1 MDNILADGAARD
13 MSRLRFFHLSLK
25 GKPKECLDRMPP
37 AQITKWDQLVMR
49 FRNYCFPVGRTS
61 ILQDMILRF
70 KQGTNK
76 PIKRAWIRFQDLI
89 KQVPHHG
96 IQKWLLVHIF
106 HDNISSEDRE
116 KLDQFTYFFFSPLT
130 AEEGVGENSPDWVVQ
145 SKFEDELFGF
155 MLEKKFHTKGL
166 GEMFDQHRKGICEQL
181 SHILSAIRENKTPKP
196 DAPTFPIT
204 TRSGTSTR
212 DPPYPLPPKP
222 TTIYHAEG
230 TVREEG
236 PEGEEPSIIKDDDDE
251 RLLSIYQQIHINLPF
266 LEAMIHM
273 PKGAKVLKYLLSHK
287 EKLKKTSSS
296 VKINEESSSVIQGSS
311 PQKEGDPGSFTLPC
325 HIRSLTVKNALADLG
340 ASINLMQHS
349 LFRRLGISKL
359 KPTRMSIQLVDRS
372 IKYPIGVCEN
382 LLVKINKF
390 IFSVD
395 FVVLEIDEDELVP
408 IILGWPF
415 VATAQGVI
423 DVHEG
428 RLSLRVDN
436 ETFTFNI
443 GKSMKYKCSRDDYLY
458 YADHTTKLIREQ
470 WVDTV
475 GHDKEW
481 IESEKGRDSDEV
493 RAVSFYLKAE
503 PVEPPKLELK
513 SYPDIEKANFQ

>member
-1 MDNILADGAARD
+1 
-13 MSRLRFFHLSLK
+13 
-25 GKPKECLDRMPP
+25 
-37 AQITKWDQLVMR
+37 
-49 FRNYCFPVGRTS
+49 
-61 ILQDMILRF
+61 
-70 KQGTNK
+70 
-76 PIKRAWIRFQDLI
+76 
-89 KQVPHHG
+89 
-96 IQKWLLVHIF
+96 
-106 HDNISSEDRE
+106 
-116 KLDQFTYFFFSPLT
+116 
-130 AEEGVGENSPDWVVQ
+130 
-145 SKFEDELFGF
+145 
-155 MLEKKFHTKGL
+155 
-166 GEMFDQHRKGICEQL
+166 
-181 SHILSAIRENKTPKP
+181 
-196 DAPTFPIT
+196 
-204 TRSGTSTR
+204 
-212 DPPYPLPPKP
+212 
-222 TTIYHAEG
+222 
-230 TVREEG
+230 
-236 PEGEEPSIIKDDDDE
+236 
-251 RLLSIYQQIHINLPF
+251 
-266 LEAMIHM
+266 MIHM

-296 VKINEESSSVIQGSS
+296 VKINEESSSVIQRSS

-325 HIRSLTVKNALADLG
+325 HIRSLTVKNALSDLG

-408 IILGWPF
+408 IILGRPF
-415 VATAQGVI
+415 IATAQGVI
-423 DVHEG
+423 DVHEW

-475 GHDKEW
+475 DYDEEW
-481 IESEKGRDSDEV
+481 IESEEGRDSDEV
-493 RAVSFYLKAE
+493 WAVSFYPKAE

-513 SYPDIEKANFQ
+513 SYPDIEKANS